1 MTVTIN
7 GTTGITT
14 PDLTSADDITANGST
29 VLTAATSPAALPLAG
44 GTLTGNV
51 NLGDNVKA
59 IFGAGSDLEIYHDG
73 TNNRLTLASA
83 NTYIQTDGIVH
94 FTDIGNNEK
103 HLTINDD
110 GAVQLYH
117 NNAEKLATTATGISV
132 TGNATFPDGGKAN
145 FGNSNDLQIYHDGT
159 QSFISEQGP
168 SSLNILSSN
177 VALNNPANTENMLTA
192 TEDGAVTAYYNGA
205 AKLATTATGIDVT
218 GTTVTDGLTAAGAV
232 SITNPS
238 AEYYATSVQINNTN
252 TDFSGAMLDMR
263 ATSGSVNTVNGRF
276 LRFYADNGITER
288 FHVKGSGEIYTAAGV
303 NFGGAVSAGGVTSTS
318 NVLDDY
324 EEGTWSPTTDGT
336 SATVQKATYTK
347 VGNRVHISLYL
358 TGLGGSTGYSIHGLP
373 FTPSAFTYGPIRY
386 HSNSANYWRYVLR
399 TDANSTTMRF
409 LDAADATVAVTT
421 AVNSFMVCQFTY
433 QTDS

>member
-117 NNAEKLATTATGISV
+117 NNAEKLATTATGI
-132 TGNATFPDGGKAN
+132 
-145 FGNSNDLQIYHDGT
+145 
-159 QSFISEQGP
+159 
-168 SSLNILSSN
+168 
-177 VALNNPANTENMLTA
+177 
-192 TEDGAVTAYYNGA
+192 
-205 AKLATTATGIDVT
+205 DVT
-218 GTTVTDGLTAAGAV
+218 GGAYLLNTA
-232 SITNPS
+232 SPITM
-238 AEYYATSVQINNTN
+238 TLQGNT
-252 TDFSGAMLDMR
+252 
-263 ATSGSVNTVNGRF
+263 GSVAGIRF
-276 LRFYADNGITER
+276 QAEEVHGDIQGIK
-288 FHVKGSGEIYTAAGV
+288 FWK
-303 NFGGAVSAGGVTSTS
+303 
-318 NVLDDY
+318 
-324 EEGTWSPTTDGT
+324 
-336 SATVQKATYTK
+336 
-347 VGNRVHISLYL
+347 
-358 TGLGGSTGYSIHGLP
+358 
-373 FTPSAFTYGPIRY
+373 
-386 HSNSANYWRYVLR
+386 
-399 TDANSTTMRF
+399 
-409 LDAADATVAVTT
+409 
-421 AVNSFMVCQFTY
+421 
-433 QTDS
+433 